1 MIPKLRPDNPAG
13 ILSRQALGGRRGA
26 MKTVRET
33 TLDLLRTLG
42 MTTVFGNP
50 GSTELPFLKDFPD
63 DFRYILGLQEATALS
78 MAEGYARG
86 TGNAALVNLHT
97 GPGLGNAM
105 GNLVTAW
112 HNKTPLVIT
121 AGQQDR
127 RHIALEPLLSANLVE
142 LARPYVKRSHEPYRA
157 EDVPGEMHRAY
168 HTAMQNPQGP
178 VFLSIPM
185 NDWDAEAEPFTAR
198 EISHRSAP
206 DPEALEGIVR
216 ALTEARRPVVVA
228 GAGIARAGAFHD
240 AVALAEKLGAE
251 VWADPNSPLSG
262 FPQDHPLFRG
272 HLVLAQKKV
281 AELLSPYDVVLVI
294 GAPVFQYYPYVPGP
308 VVEEGTRLFH
318 VTDDPEEAHRAAAGV
333 SVVGD
338 VGLAIRNLTQ
348 LLPDTDRRPPS
359 APEPP
364 STPEATMPMSVDYLM
379 REISD
384 VCPEDTA
391 FADESAS
398 SKPAFHR
405 WVRPSQP
412 GGYIT
417 SAAGG
422 LGFCLPASVGLKLAS
437 PERTM
442 VCVIGDGSIMYS
454 IQALWSAARYGANV
468 LVVVVNNR
476 GYSILK
482 AFRDSVGIGDTV
494 PGLDVGEVDYVR
506 VAEGLGVSGET
517 VEEPDE
523 LPGALKRGLNA
534 GRPYLLDV
542 VVDPTVPT
550 LLS

>member
-1 MIPKLRPDNPAG
+1 MA
-13 ILSRQALGGRRGA
+13 
-26 MKTVRET
+26 TVREA
-33 TLDLLRTLG
+33 TLDLLRELE

-63 DFRYILGLQEATALS
+63 DFRYVLGLQEATVLS

-86 TGNAALVNLHT
+86 TGGAVLVNLHT

-127 RHIALEPLLSANLVE
+127 RHIALEPLLTGNLVE

-157 EDVPGEMHRAY
+157 QDVPGEIHRAY
-168 HTAMQNPQGP
+168 HTAMQNPRGP

-185 NDWDAEAEPFTAR
+185 NDWDAEAEPFAAR
-198 EISHRSAP
+198 EVSHRSAP
-206 DPEALEGIVR
+206 DPEALERVAR

-228 GAGIARAGAFHD
+228 GSGIARADAFHD
-240 AVALAEKLGAE
+240 AVALAEKLRAE

-262 FPQDHPLFRG
+262 FPQNHPLFRG

-281 AELLSPYDVVLVI
+281 AELLAPYDVVLVI
-294 GAPVFQYYPYVPGP
+294 GAPVFQYYPYIPGP
-308 VVEEGTRLFH
+308 VVEDGTLLFH
-318 VTDDPEEAHRAAAGV
+318 VTDDPAEAHRAAAGV
-333 SVVGD
+333 SLVGD
-338 VGLAIRNLTQ
+338 VKLAIRQLTE
-348 LLPDTDRRPPS
+348 LL
-359 APEPP
+359 
-364 STPEATMPMSVDYLM
+364 PEATRQPPPALEPPAAPEATNPMSVDYLM
-379 REISD
+379 HAISE
-384 VCPEDTA
+384 VCPEDTV

-405 WVRPSQP
+405 WVRPGKP
-412 GGYIT
+412 GSYIT

-422 LGFCLPASVGLKLAS
+422 LGFCLPASVGMKLAN
-437 PERTM
+437 PDRP
-442 VCVIGDGSIMYS
+442 VLCVVGDGSIMYS
-454 IQALWSAARYGANV
+454 VQALWSAARYGANV

-494 PGLDVGEVDYVR
+494 PGLDVGDVDYVR
-506 VAEGLGVSGET
+506 VADGLGVPGET
-517 VEEPDE
+517 VEKPGD
-523 LPGALKRGLNA
+523 LSGALERGLNA

-542 VVDPTVPT
+542 IVDPKVPT

>member
-1 MIPKLRPDNPAG
+1 MA
-13 ILSRQALGGRRGA
+13 
-26 MKTVRET
+26 TVREA

-42 MTTVFGNP
+42 MTTIFGNP
-50 GSTELPFLKDFPD
+50 GSTELAFLKDFPD
-63 DFRYILGLQEATALS
+63 DFRYVLGLQEATALS

-112 HNKTPLVIT
+112 HNKTPLVVT

-127 RHIALEPLLSANLVE
+127 RHIALEPLLTGNLVE
-142 LARPYVKRSHEPYRA
+142 LAKPYVKRSHEPYRA
-157 EDVPGEMHRAY
+157 QDVPWEIQRAY
-168 HTAMQNPQGP
+168 HTAMQIPTGP
-178 VFLSIPM
+178 VFLSVPM
-185 NDWDAEAEPFTAR
+185 NDWDAEAEPLGAR
-198 EISHRSAP
+198 EIYHRSAP
-206 DPEALEGIVR
+206 DPEALESVAR

-228 GAGIARAGAFHD
+228 GSGIARAAAFHD

-262 FPQDHPLFRG
+262 FPQNHPLFRG
-272 HLVLAQKKV
+272 HLVLAQKKI

-318 VTDDPEEAHRAAAGV
+318 VTDDPAEAHRAAAGT
-333 SVVGD
+333 SLVGD
-338 VGLAIRNLTQ
+338 VRLAIRRLRD
-348 LLPDTDRRPPS
+348 LLPETGRKPPR

-364 STPEATMPMSVDYLM
+364 PEPPPAPTPAAPMSVDFVMHALS
-379 REISD
+379 E
-384 VCPEDTA
+384 VCPEDTM

-405 WVRPSQP
+405 WIRPSWP

-422 LGFCLPASVGLKLAS
+422 LGFCLPASVGLKLAN
-437 PERTM
+437 PERPV

-454 IQALWSAARYGANV
+454 VQALWSAARYGANV

-482 AFRDSVGIGDTV
+482 AFRDSVGIGYTV
-494 PGLDVGEVDYVR
+494 PGLDVGDVDYVR
-506 VAEGLGVSGET
+506 VAEGLGVSGEK
-517 VEEPDE
+517 VEKPED
-523 LPGALKRGLNA
+523 LQGALKRGLNA

-542 VVDPTVPT
+542 IVDPKVPT